1 MIDTIQQTPIKA
13 GELFEHYRFREGLME
28 VMNFARAANK
38 YFNDNEPWKT
48 LTSNPERCA
57 TTLNIAIQIVR
68 SLSILLEPVTP
79 AFSAG
84 IWKLL
89 NLDATAKED
98 GWDSASSLPMKN
110 GHQLQKPEILIHKID
125 DKQIDEILKFLE
137 GGEIT
142 PTSPPIAPLKPT
154 ITIDDFK
161 KIDLRVARV
170 IEAVKVPKSEK
181 LLKLQVEI
189 GNERRQVVAG
199 IAKHYKPEDLIGTL
213 IVVVANLQP
222 AKLMGQES
230 QGMILAASDESGT
243 LTLVGVQSEIS
254 PGAAVK

>member
-1 MIDTIQQTPIKA
+1 
-13 GELFEHYRFREGLME
+13 ME

-57 TTLNIAIQIVR
+57 TTLNLAIQIVR

-79 AFSAG
+79 AFSAA

-98 GWDSASSLPMKN
+98 GWDSASSLPLKN
-110 GHQLQKPEILIHKID
+110 GHQLHKPEILIHKIE
-125 DKQIDEILKFLE
+125 DKQIDEIIKFLE

-142 PTSPPIAPLKPT
+142 PASPLVAPLKPI

-230 QGMILAASDESGT
+230 QGMILAASDEAGT

-254 PGAAVK
+254 TGATVK

>member
-1 MIDTIQQTPIKA
+1 M
-13 GELFEHYRFREGLME
+13 
-28 VMNFARAANK
+28 
-38 YFNDNEPWKT
+38 
-48 LTSNPERCA
+48 
-57 TTLNIAIQIVR
+57 
-68 SLSILLEPVTP
+68 
-79 AFSAG
+79 
-84 IWKLL
+84 
-89 NLDATAKED
+89 
-98 GWDSASSLPMKN
+98 
-110 GHQLQKPEILIHKID
+110 
-125 DKQIDEILKFLE
+125 
-137 GGEIT
+137 
-142 PTSPPIAPLKPT
+142 
-154 ITIDDFK
+154 
-161 KIDLRVARV
+161 